1 MKYENKITL
10 TLILMMMVVGIMW
23 LTVDKIF
30 TWHFYIMTG
39 IWFFQLSRIL
49 TSDKRRKVK

>member
-23 LTVDKIF
+23 LIVDKIF